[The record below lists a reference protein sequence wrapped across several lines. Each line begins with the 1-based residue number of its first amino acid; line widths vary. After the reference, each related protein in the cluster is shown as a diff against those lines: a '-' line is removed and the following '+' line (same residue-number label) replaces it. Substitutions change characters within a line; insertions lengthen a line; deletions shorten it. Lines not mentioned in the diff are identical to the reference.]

1 MSNEHVA
8 VHGGQ
13 RPASV
18 PGAGASANECDLSC
32 RSAIAAARCPRCG
45 CDGSSSVGGIEYRD
59 DDVWTSSFCCVDSW
73 AIENGPS
80 DSGWAY

>member
-1 MSNEHVA
+1 MSTSRCTA
-8 VHGGQ
+8 
-13 RPASV
+13 ASV
-18 PGAGASANECDLSC
+18 QRAFRAPALVQM
-32 RSAIAAARCPRCG
+32 SAIFPVDRCG
-45 CDGSSSVGGIEYRD
+45 CDGSSSVGGVEGRD

>member
-18 PGAGASANECDLSC
+18 PGAGAGANECDLSC
-32 RSAIAAARCPRCG
+32 RSVWLRWEL
-45 CDGSSSVGGIEYRD
+45 SVGGVEGRD